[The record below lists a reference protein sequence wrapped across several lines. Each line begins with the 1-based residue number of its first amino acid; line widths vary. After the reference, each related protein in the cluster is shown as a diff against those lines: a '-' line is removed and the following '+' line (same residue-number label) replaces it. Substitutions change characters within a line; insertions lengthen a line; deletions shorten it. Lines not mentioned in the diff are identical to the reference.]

1 MRTVAILLSYSLL
14 LGVLS
19 PLAQAKTEWTTL
31 NVVVQDED
39 GQGVPRASLIIRTLK
54 GKKKNKV
61 DKSLELRTSQQGT
74 APIPPLKRGVV
85 LIQVIADG
93 YQTFGD
99 RYELTEAEQTVTIT
113 LKPPQDQ
120 YSVHEK

>member
-1 MRTVAILLSYSLL
+1 MKTVAILLSFGLL

-19 PLAQAKTEWTTL
+19 PPALAKDEWTTL
-31 NVVVQDED
+31 NVVVQNEQ
-39 GQGVPRASLIIRTLK
+39 GQGVPRASLIVRTLK

-74 APIPPLKRGVV
+74 APIPPLKRGLV

-99 RYELTEAEQTVTIT
+99 RYELTDPEQTVTIT
-113 LKPPQDQ
+113 LKPPQEQ